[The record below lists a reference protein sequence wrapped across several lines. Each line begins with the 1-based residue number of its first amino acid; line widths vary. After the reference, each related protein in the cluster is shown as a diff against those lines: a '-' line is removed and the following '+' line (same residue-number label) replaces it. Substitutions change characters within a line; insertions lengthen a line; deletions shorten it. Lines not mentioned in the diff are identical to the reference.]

1 MDVFSHINNVQLFI
15 FIGIVFLLLLQ
26 QITMK
31 KGYFVKVEYSKP
43 KRLFWA
49 ILISLIIASNSI
61 ILGSMY
67 FIPLAVVIGSYLYFY
82 KQYYTFRRK
91 KS

>member
-1 MDVFSHINNVQLFI
+1 MEIFSHINNVQLFF

-26 QITMK
+26 KIAMK
-31 KGYFVKVEYSKP
+31 KGCFVKVEYSKP

-49 ILISLIIASNSI
+49 ILISLIIAFNGLFI
-61 ILGSMY
+61 GSMY
-67 FIPLAVVIGSYLYFY
+67 FIPSAIAIGFYLYFY

-91 KS
+91 